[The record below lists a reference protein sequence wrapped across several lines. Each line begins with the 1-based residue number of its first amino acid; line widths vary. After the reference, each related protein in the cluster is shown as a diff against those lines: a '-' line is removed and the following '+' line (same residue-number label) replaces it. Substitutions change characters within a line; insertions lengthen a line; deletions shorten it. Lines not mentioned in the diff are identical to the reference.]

1 MNKRAVGLIGESAV
15 ADWLQERG
23 WNILNR
29 NFTIRGG
36 EIDIV
41 AENGQFIAFV
51 EVKSRQYG
59 SSVWGREAV
68 NSSKQ
73 KRLIRAAMF
82 YLTSFPTTF
91 QPRFDVAEVELKGEA
106 VVGISYM
113 PNAYDCGSGMDSGF

>member
-1 MNKRAVGLIGESAV
+1 MNRRAVGQIGEEAV
-15 ADWLQERG
+15 SVWLRERG
-23 WNILNR
+23 WNILHR

-59 SSVWGREAV
+59 SAIWGREAV

-73 KRLIRAAMF
+73 KRVIRASMF
-82 YLTSFPTTF
+82 YLTNFPSSL
-91 QPRFDVAEVELKGEA
+91 QPRFDVAEVELNGGD
-106 VVGISYM
+106 VVGVSYI
-113 PNAYDCGSGMDSGF
+113 PNAYDCGSGMDSQF